1 MLKSGG
7 KVLDIGCGDGDV
19 IQNLIDYVEKYW
31 KKNKNYLKKIEITGI
46 DLNKTRIE
54 NAKKHV
60 KTNSK
65 NIKKIFYAND
75 LSKNEYIK
83 FKKKNLIIVCA
94 PQFLKC

>member
-1 MLKSGG
+1 M
-7 KVLDIGCGDGDV
+7 
-19 IQNLIDYVEKYW
+19 EK
-31 KKNKNYLKKIEITGI
+31 KQNYLKKLEITGI

-65 NIKKIFYAND
+65 NIKKNFYVDD
-75 LSKNEYIK
+75 LNKMNIPSL
-83 FKKKNLIIVCA
+83 KKKNLIIVCA

>member
-1 MLKSGG
+1 MPLGWENIAKSGG

-31 KKNKNYLKKIEITGI
+31 KKNKITSKKLEITGI

-65 NIKKIFYAND
+65 NIKKLLCGRF
-75 LSKNEYIK
+75 E
-83 FKKKNLIIVCA
+83 
-94 PQFLKC
+94 